1 MRSMRKK
8 NRRIMSARGFD
19 RNDIG
24 RLLEIVK
31 SWQTMIKRYR
41 DSGNE
46 FPEAVL
52 SDLEASMRSVL
63 RDYGAVSASSRLR
76 KRPIKAAESY
86 GWVVEDWE
94 AWDAYEFAIDSGYW
108 DEVTLN
114 ADIVQTLGTDEL
126 ASSLAYIFRMNDF
139 RQWKGE
145 DEDEDEDY
153 E

>member
-1 MRSMRKK
+1 MIDDFIDSIDEQ
-8 NRRIMSARGFD
+8 NVNSAKS
-19 RNDIG
+19 
-24 RLLEIVK
+24 VK
-31 SWQTMIKRYR
+31 CSTR
-41 DSGNE
+41 
-46 FPEAVL
+46 
-52 SDLEASMRSVL
+52 
-63 RDYGAVSASSRLR
+63 R

-108 DEVTLN
+108 DEATLN